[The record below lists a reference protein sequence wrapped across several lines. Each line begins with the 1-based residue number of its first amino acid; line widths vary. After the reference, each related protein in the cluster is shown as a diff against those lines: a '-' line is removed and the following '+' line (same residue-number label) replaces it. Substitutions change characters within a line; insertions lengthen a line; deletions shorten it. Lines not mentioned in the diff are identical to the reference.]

1 MAVLNITATEI
12 DRRIAVWGEEWNE
25 ACCRL
30 IEPIIDKV
38 YQMTKK
44 HHPVDRAER
53 LRLKKIKF
61 DHKEIHQEQSRLRRQ
76 LKESLKTKEA
86 EDELRANLERDYPV

>member
-1 MAVLNITATEI
+1 
-12 DRRIAVWGEEWNE
+12 
-25 ACCRL
+25 
-30 IEPIIDKV
+30 
-38 YQMTKK
+38 MTKK
-44 HHPVDRAER
+44 HHPADRAER

-61 DHKEIHQEQSRLRRQ
+61 DHKEIHKEQSRLRRQ